1 MYSELLQNSDEKVL
15 IIAVDQRFFNND
27 KLLDEEENSSY
38 EIIKE
43 LDYETDKINS
53 LEKLNV
59 KFYESLDFNHDEKEI
74 SAENGADNSSVNEN
88 QNKKILYV
96 NDFLNINNDSIQKS
110 KEIILNKYKYQTN
123 LIDKIKAIFK
133 NDKRLNN
140 EIKSPSSN

>member
-1 MYSELLQNSDEKVL
+1 MYSELLQNSEEKVL

-59 KFYESLDFNHDEKEI
+59 KFCESLDFSDDEKEI
-74 SAENGADNSSVNEN
+74 STENDSDNSSVNEN